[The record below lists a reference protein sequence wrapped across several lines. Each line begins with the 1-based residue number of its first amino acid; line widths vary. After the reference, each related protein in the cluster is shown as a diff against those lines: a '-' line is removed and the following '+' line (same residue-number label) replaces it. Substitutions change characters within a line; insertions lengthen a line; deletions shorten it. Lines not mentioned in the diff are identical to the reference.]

1 MGSVTRWTA
10 LLAVVAGV
18 WAAAASAGDSP
29 LAPKSLRLALQGD
42 GAAISYDGNRWET
55 TIAGYD
61 QYGLDLLQPTYVRGP
76 ARILVTAGTFIEL
89 AKGDVVV
96 LTWEPAVRGYRVV
109 ALVGSPTAQFANV
122 AVRMPQ
128 GTSITF
134 TSGGDI
140 YRAPS
145 GYASNGV
152 IGLSGLPEVSG
163 FRPFVDDPR

>member
-1 MGSVTRWTA
+1 MTSS
-10 LLAVVAGV
+10 LL
-18 WAAAASAGDSP
+18 S
-29 LAPKSLRLALQGD
+29 
-42 GAAISYDGNRWET
+42 
-55 TIAGYD
+55 
-61 QYGLDLLQPTYVRGP
+61 
-76 ARILVTAGTFIEL
+76 
-89 AKGDVVV
+89 
-96 LTWEPAVRGYRVV
+96 WEPAVRGYRVV